1 MTAVNITLVQQH
13 RETNTLRQI
22 DWYDNGKGKWIEE
35 NLNNYDIKS
44 STLDIL

>member
-1 MTAVNITLVQQH
+1 MTAVTITLVQQH

-22 DWYDNGKGKWIEE
+22 DWYHNGKGKRIDE
-35 NLNNYDIKS
+35 NLNNYDVKS